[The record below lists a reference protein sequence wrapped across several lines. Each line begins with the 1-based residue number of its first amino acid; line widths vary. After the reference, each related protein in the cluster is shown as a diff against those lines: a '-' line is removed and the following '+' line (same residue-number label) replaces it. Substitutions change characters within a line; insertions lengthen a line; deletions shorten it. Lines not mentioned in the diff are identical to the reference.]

1 MDKIFLDIDFDVK
14 NYEIEDK
21 NTLEEFFKN
30 IFFNKWLY
38 ICLHNC
44 KREDKVIIDKIYD
57 YSNTYGVKILLKIDK
72 NIEILQ
78 LIEYNYSNIECVIF
92 ENDGDLN
99 KYKKH
104 LKRLGIK
111 VLLDKDTKKDE
122 ELICKI
128 SLNKILTKS

>member
-1 MDKIFLDIDFDVK
+1 MDKIFLDIDFDIKDYKVENKKILDDVLK
-14 NYEIEDK
+14 NV
-21 NTLEEFFKN
+21 FS
-30 IFFNKWLY
+30 NKWLY
-38 ICLHNC
+38 ICLHNF

-57 YSNTYGVKILLKIDK
+57 YSNTYGVKISLKIDK

>member
-1 MDKIFLDIDFDVK
+1 MDKIFLDIDFDIKDYKVENK
-14 NYEIEDK
+14 KILDDVLK
-21 NTLEEFFKN
+21 DVFS
-30 IFFNKWLY
+30 NKWLY

-57 YSNTYGVKILLKIDK
+57 YSNTYGVKISLKIDK

-78 LIEYNYSNIECVIF
+78 LIEYNYSNIECVIS

>member
-1 MDKIFLDIDFDVK
+1 MDKIFLDIDFDIKDYKVENK
-14 NYEIEDK
+14 KILDDVLK
-21 NTLEEFFKN
+21 DVFS
-30 IFFNKWLY
+30 NKWLY

-57 YSNTYGVKILLKIDK
+57 YSNTYGVKISLKIDK

-99 KYKKH
+99 KYKKY

-128 SLNKILTKS
+128 SLNKILTKG

>member
-1 MDKIFLDIDFDVK
+1 MDKIFLDIDFDIKDYKVENK
-14 NYEIEDK
+14 KILDDVLK
-21 NTLEEFFKN
+21 DVFS
-30 IFFNKWLY
+30 NKWLY

-57 YSNTYGVKILLKIDK
+57 YSNTYGVKISLKIDK

-99 KYKKH
+99 KYKKY